1 MVSVLKGRNTEG
13 ARPRG
18 TAREWPFPVVTP
30 CARSVWRAVSAK
42 SGAAPSAATTAAG
55 ATATSAHSA
64 SGSRAATG
72 QGGGELDAVD
82 QVEALI
88 ILEEH
93 AAGDDVHEAARDC
106 DGRLTHSAP
115 THGRGPFEAGRPEGA
130 GAGCR
135 PNGSDAT
142 AAKLLSVGEDG
153 EERDGERGCDEEECE
168 TFHR

>member
-1 MVSVLKGRNTEG
+1 
-13 ARPRG
+13 
-18 TAREWPFPVVTP
+18 
-30 CARSVWRAVSAK
+30 VSAK
-42 SGAAPSAATTAAG
+42 SGAAPSAATTAA
-55 ATATSAHSA
+55 AASTASAHAA
-64 SGSRAATG
+64 SGAGTR
-72 QGGGELDAVD
+72 QGAGELDAVD

-115 THGRGPFEAGRPEGA
+115 THGWGAPEVRRTDRPDACHGPDAG
-130 GAGCR
+130 
-135 PNGSDAT
+135 S
-142 AAKLLSVGEDG
+142 AKLLSVGEDG